1 MKRIEANKLRF
12 EIGELAGYLPS
23 EFVWEQQLL
32 SRIAHGA
39 QFYYAKRT
47 KHAQLVDRMRF
58 VVDAGNVYC
67 DVEPHDLANDWD
79 VPIDEAI
86 AKAVAAVKRI
96 ATTEEFRH
104 FVNAF
109 HTLRYL
115 EPFLERWS
123 ESVRKDIMNCAQA
136 WANAAAR
143 RVVKESL
150 TRESD
155 GR

>member
-1 MKRIEANKLRF
+1 MKRIEANRLRF
-12 EIGELAGYLPS
+12 EVGELAGYLPS
-23 EFVWEQQLL
+23 EFVWEQRLL
-32 SRIAHGA
+32 GKIADNAEFFHCKQNSRTR
-39 QFYYAKRT
+39 Q
-47 KHAQLVDRMRF
+47 VDRLRF
-58 VVDAGNVYC
+58 VVDSGNVYC
-67 DVEPHDLANDWD
+67 DVEPHDLPNDWT
-79 VPIDEAI
+79 VPIDEAV

-96 ATTEEFRH
+96 IATEEFQH

-115 EPFLERWS
+115 EPFLDRWA
-123 ESVRKDIMNCAQA
+123 ECVRKQIVDSAQA

-150 TRESD
+150 NAEG

>member
-1 MKRIEANKLRF
+1 MKRIEANRLRF
-12 EIGELAGYLPS
+12 EVGELANYLPR
-23 EFVWEQQLL
+23 EFVWEQRLL

-39 QFYYAKRT
+39 EFYYAKQT
-47 KHAQLVDRMRF
+47 KHSQLVDRMRF
-58 VVDAGNVYC
+58 VVDAGSVYC
-67 DVEPHDLANDWD
+67 DVEPHDLENDWD
-79 VPIDEAI
+79 VSIDEAV

-96 ATTEEFRH
+96 VATEEFRH
-104 FVNAF
+104 FINAF

-123 ESVRKDIMNCAQA
+123 ESVRKDIVNCVQA

-150 TRESD
+150 NAEG